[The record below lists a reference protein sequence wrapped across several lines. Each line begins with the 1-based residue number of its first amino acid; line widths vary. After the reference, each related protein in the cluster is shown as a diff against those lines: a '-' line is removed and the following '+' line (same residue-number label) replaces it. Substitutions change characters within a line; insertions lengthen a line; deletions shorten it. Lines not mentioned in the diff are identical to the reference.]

1 MKTLAS
7 NRRLGRLV
15 GMLAM
20 ALTLGAVAATAS
32 AQLPAVQTQGEV
44 RYLSGGI
51 GSDES
56 EAIKAARDSYSLTL
70 TLAGKSE
77 GRDVYLS
84 SVPVTIRDAAG
95 NTVLEVTTAGPY
107 LLAELPSGR
116 YEISARYAGE
126 EKKTSASITAGKP
139 QRLSLL
145 WPRANAQPQAGAA
158 ASATSPAIG
167 LSAGAGLATGTSTGT
182 AATTVATAVLPAAVS
197 AASSALPPI
206 STQGGIPYLSGG
218 IGSDESAAIKAAASR
233 YSLSVT
239 LAGTQDGRNVYLSSV
254 PVTVKD
260 ANGGVVLDVIS
271 AGPYL
276 LADLPPGLYR
286 VSARFQDEEKSA
298 EARVA
303 AGKNVRLS
311 FLWKGKP

>member
-7 NRRLGRLV
+7 HRRLGHT
-15 GMLAM
+15 LAL
-20 ALTLGAVAATAS
+20 AFTLGAIAGPAG

-44 RYLSGGI
+44 HYLSGGI

-56 EAIKAARDSYSLTL
+56 EAIKAARDAYSLTL

-95 NTVLEVTTAGPY
+95 HTVLEVTTSGPY
-107 LLAELPSGR
+107 LLVELPAGR

-158 ASATSPAIG
+158 ASTTSPAIG

-182 AATTVATAVLPAAVS
+182 GAAATTVATAVLPAAAS
-197 AASSALPPI
+197 AASGALPPI
-206 STQGGIPYLSGG
+206 NTQGGIPYLSGG
-218 IGSDESAAIKAAASR
+218 IGSDESAAMKAAASR

-254 PVTVKD
+254 PVTVTD

-271 AGPYL
+271 SGPYL
-276 LADLPPGLYR
+276 LADLPPGRYR

-303 AGKNVRLS
+303 AGKSARVS

>member
-7 NRRLGRLV
+7 THRPRRSGRRLAL
-15 GMLAM
+15 
-20 ALTLGAVAATAS
+20 ALTLGALAGPAG

-70 TLAGKSE
+70 TLAGKAE

-84 SVPVTIRDAAG
+84 SVPVTIRDASG
-95 NTVLEVTTAGPY
+95 KTVLEVTSSGPY
-107 LLAELPSGR
+107 LLADLPAGR
-116 YEISARYAGE
+116 YEISARYAGQ
-126 EKKTSASITAGKP
+126 EKKTSASISAGKP

-145 WPRANAQPQAGAA
+145 WPQANAQPQAGAA
-158 ASATSPAIG
+158 AGAGSSAVGVSAGTG
-167 LSAGAGLATGTSTGT
+167 LSAGT
-182 AATTVATAVLPAAVS
+182 AATTVA
-197 AASSALPPI
+197 SSALPPI
-206 STQGGIPYLSGG
+206 DTQGGIPYLSGG

-239 LAGTQDGRNVYLSSV
+239 LASTQDGRNVYLSSV
-254 PVTVKD
+254 PVTVMD
-260 ANGGVVLDVIS
+260 ANGGVVLDVVS
-271 AGPYL
+271 NGPYL
-276 LADLPPGLYR
+276 LADLPPGRYR

-298 EARVA
+298 EARVD
-303 AGKNVRLS
+303 AGKNARVS

>member
-1 MKTLAS
+1 MKPLVSSPRPA
-7 NRRLGRLV
+7 RLGR
-15 GMLAM
+15 MLAL
-20 ALTLGAVAATAS
+20 AFVLGAVAGPAS
-32 AQLPAVQTQGEV
+32 AQLPAVQTQGEI

-56 EAIKAARDSYSLTL
+56 EAIKAARDSYPLTL
-70 TLAGKSE
+70 TLAGKAD

-84 SVPVTIRDAAG
+84 SVPVTIRDASG
-95 NTVLEVTTAGPY
+95 KTVLEVTTSGPY
-107 LLAELPSGR
+107 LLADLPAGR

-145 WPRANAQPQAGAA
+145 WPKANAQPEASAA
-158 ASATSPAIG
+158 ASVASPAVGVSARAGLSTTATS
-167 LSAGAGLATGTSTGT
+167 
-182 AATTVATAVLPAAVS
+182 ATTVATAVLPAAAS
-197 AASSALPPI
+197 AAGSALPRI
-206 STQGGIPYLSGG
+206 KTQGGIPYLSGG
-218 IGSDESAAIKAAASR
+218 IGSDESAAIKATASR
-233 YSLSVT
+233 YSLAVT

-260 ANGGVVLDVIS
+260 ASGGVVLDVVS
-271 AGPYL
+271 DGPYL
-276 LADLPPGLYR
+276 LADLPPGNYR

-303 AGKNVRLS
+303 AGKSARVS